1 MGPKKGIVAQQNN
14 VINRKIV
21 PPPPP
26 PPLANVNQK
35 VRPLQ
40 RVQPLQIQ
48 SPSMIS
54 MVLQQNTVNTKTVNT
69 GTKYHHQKQS
79 SGSSLSDD
87 NSLDGNIPVIKEKEP
102 VTFVKTF
109 QKATA
114 SSTLKVERP
123 KQRPIS
129 IKL

>member
-69 GTKYHHQKQS
+69 GTKYHHQKHGVILVISCITNIQKHVQI
-79 SGSSLSDD
+79 SSLKIAFQI
-87 NSLDGNIPVIKEKEP
+87 LAKIKNICKPE
-102 VTFVKTF
+102 
-109 QKATA
+109 
-114 SSTLKVERP
+114 
-123 KQRPIS
+123 
-129 IKL
+129 